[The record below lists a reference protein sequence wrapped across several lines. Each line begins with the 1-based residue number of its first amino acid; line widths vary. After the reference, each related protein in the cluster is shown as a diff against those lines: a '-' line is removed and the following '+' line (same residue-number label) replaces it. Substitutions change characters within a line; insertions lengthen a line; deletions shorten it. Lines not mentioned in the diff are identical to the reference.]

1 MPDIPKIC
9 VKKCVIA
16 LDWVRWWELF
26 SFDFYFSVIIFVPFI
41 VLFYIYIVFSLEKL
55 EFKYISFSLWQRLQ
69 QNLGKKKKRVKLKF
83 IKELGGGKQNEI
95 GYGEEKKF
103 CFKIAPSIDTPWWHS
118 MVMLVTGK
126 WIKKFNMY

>member
-55 EFKYISFSLWQRLQ
+55 EIHLIFLMAKASTKSWQ
-69 QNLGKKKKRVKLKF
+69 KKKKRVKLKF

-95 GYGEEKKF
+95 GYWEEKKF